1 MHYVKY
7 VMKRMKA
14 YYTFISCK
22 EIQTFKAKIK
32 IIIINVLLGGKIKKL
47 KMNKIGIVFFYLV

>member
-32 IIIINVLLGGKIKKL
+32 IIINVLLGGKRKKL

>member
-22 EIQTFKAKIK
+22 EIQTFKAKMK
-32 IIIINVLLGGKIKKL
+32 IIINVLLGEKKR
-47 KMNKIGIVFFYLV
+47 N